1 MDDINERALRAE
13 SVAVAQ
19 SVLLGGLDA
28 IRGAWRLSRLRHG
41 WEAEDDPDFLFMSG
55 VASETDGFPLGP
67 ERSHWDPTALAKKD
81 AALAE
86 AIEGWGESV
95 REACRRIVDRYGP
108 TVLGPVAR

>member
-1 MDDINERALRAE
+1 MDDVNERALRAE

-28 IRGAWRLSRLRHG
+28 IRGAWRLSRLRHD

-67 ERSHWDPTALAKKD
+67 ERSHWHPSALARND
-81 AALAE
+81 AELAE
-86 AIEGWGESV
+86 VIAWWDASV